1 MVMGIVRPRIIMAV
15 ALLGCLGAV
24 SIDSAMQSPV
34 LMMSAHAVAAKPAMK
49 KPAAKPVAKKAAVKP
64 TTPTKQADAEPK
76 LNYQKIDTPLQL
88 IGHMDEWMSKPVAFE
103 AVFNSF
109 SPLGL
114 DYKPVNRES
123 KNYLSLLILRPDVTG
138 HDIPLSELKLMLPR
152 KKVNDVME
160 LEAGDTI
167 LVQGKVFS
175 AALGDPWMDV
185 DDVTILK
192 KTPNSKLDSKTKKS
206 KTPAKK

>member
-1 MVMGIVRPRIIMAV
+1 MAMGIFRPGIITAAV
-15 ALLGCLGAV
+15 LLGCLGLV
-24 SIDSAMQSPV
+24 SAD
-34 LMMSAHAVAAKPAMK
+34 LMMETSVLVPSAQAAEAKHPVK
-49 KPAAKPVAKKAAVKP
+49 KPAAKPVVKKTAAKPAPAVKE
-64 TTPTKQADAEPK
+64 AAEPK
-76 LNYQKIDTPLQL
+76 VNYEKIDSPLL
-88 IGHMDEWMSKPVAFE
+88 LLGHTSDWMSKPVSFE

-123 KNYLSLLILRPDVTG
+123 KNYLSLLVLRPDVTG

-167 LVQGKVFS
+167 LVQGKLFS

-185 DDVTILK
+185 DHVTILK
-192 KTPNSKLDSKTKKS
+192 KTPNSKLDGKNKKL
-206 KTPAKK
+206 KK

>member
-1 MVMGIVRPRIIMAV
+1 MAMGLFRPGIVTA
-15 ALLGCLGAV
+15 ALLVGCLGLV
-24 SIDSAMQSPV
+24 SVDSVMESSI
-34 LMMSAHAVAAKPAMK
+34 LMPSAQAAAAKQPVK
-49 KPAAKPVAKKAAVKP
+49 KPAAKPAASKAASKP
-64 TTPTKQADAEPK
+64 DGTKQAEAEPK

-88 IGHMDEWMSKPVAFE
+88 IGHTGEWMSKPVAFE

-123 KNYLSLLILRPDVTG
+123 KNYLSLLVLRPDVVG

-167 LVQGKVFS
+167 LVQGKLFS

-185 DDVTILK
+185 DHVTILK
-192 KTPNSKLDSKTKKS
+192 KTPNSKLDSKTKK
-206 KTPAKK
+206 PKK

>member
-1 MVMGIVRPRIIMAV
+1 MVMGMFRPGIVVA
-15 ALLGCLGAV
+15 ALLLGGLGFV
-24 SIDSAMQSPV
+24 SVDGVMQASFVTP
-34 LMMSAHAVAAKPAMK
+34 SAHAAAAKQSVK
-49 KPAAKPVAKKAAVKP
+49 KPMAKPVAKKVTAKP
-64 TTPTKQADAEPK
+64 EATKEAAEPK
-76 LNYQKIDTPLQL
+76 LNYQKIESPLSL
-88 IGHMDEWMSKPVAFE
+88 VGHANDWMTKPVEFE

-114 DYKPVNRES
+114 DYKPVNRDS
-123 KNYLSLLILRPDVTG
+123 KNYLSLLVLRPDVS
-138 HDIPLSELKLMLPR
+138 HHEIPLSELKMMLPR

-185 DDVTILK
+185 DHVKILK
-192 KTPNSKLDSKTKKS
+192 KTAHSKLDSKTKKP

>member
-1 MVMGIVRPRIIMAV
+1 MVMGIFRPGMIAA
-15 ALLGCLGAV
+15 ALLWGCLGMV
-24 SIDSAMQSPV
+24 SVESMMETSLLMPSAEAAAKQPV
-34 LMMSAHAVAAKPAMK
+34 KKPMAKPIAKKTAAKPTTD
-49 KPAAKPVAKKAAVKP
+49 KKAEV
-64 TTPTKQADAEPK
+64 EPK
-76 LNYQKIDTPLQL
+76 IDYTKIDSPLL
-88 IGHMDEWMSKPVAFE
+88 LLGHTSDWMSKPVAFE

-123 KNYLSLLILRPDVTG
+123 KNYLSLLVLRPDVVG

-167 LVQGKVFS
+167 LVQGKIFS
-175 AALGDPWMDV
+175 AALGDPWLDV
-185 DDVTILK
+185 DHVTILK
-192 KTPNSKLDSKTKKS
+192 KTPNSKLDGKNKKP